1 MKLVLKI
8 LALPVLFVVKVIC
21 ILGNLLTNVVSY
33 VIGLLLLVIG
43 GSAIYCIVKALWQSL
58 LILVVLGIATIA
70 AVFLLVWAVMKVENI
85 GESLGAFILVGLGM
99 WLICDSDDGAKE
111 VINHPEKIDIDNSR
125 IIEPVEAIITGFAL
139 SVDSVSVCLGY
150 GAAGKNSVV
159 LPVLVT
165 VFQIIFLYGGI
176 IMSKKIRL
184 KTKVNCIT
192 LISGLI
198 IMIIGLY
205 KLVPFFS

>member
-70 AVFLLVWAVMKVENI
+70 AVFLLVWAVMKVENDTKI
-85 GESLGAFILVGLGM
+85 KQGRCSLREFRQKSPTGGFFFLGR
-99 WLICDSDDGAKE
+99 K
-111 VINHPEKIDIDNSR
+111 
-125 IIEPVEAIITGFAL
+125 
-139 SVDSVSVCLGY
+139 
-150 GAAGKNSVV
+150 
-159 LPVLVT
+159 
-165 VFQIIFLYGGI
+165 
-176 IMSKKIRL
+176 
-184 KTKVNCIT
+184 
-192 LISGLI
+192 
-198 IMIIGLY
+198 
-205 KLVPFFS
+205 